1 MPKYTLETDKELK
14 DVIEEALTWEY
25 NKAMVRGTGRPHL
38 HQVAQI
44 IADLFQINTESNQP
58 AERKNK
64 KQ

>member
-14 DVIEEALTWEY
+14 DVIEDALTWEY

-44 IADLFQINTESNQP
+44 IADLFQVSSKTQNQP
-58 AERKNK
+58 SKDK
-64 KQ
+64 SK

>member
-44 IADLFQINTESNQP
+44 IADLFQVSSLKPSPKEH
-58 AERKNK
+58 KNK
-64 KQ
+64 

>member
-44 IADLFQINTESNQP
+44 IADLFQVSSSKPSPKEH
-58 AERKNK
+58 KNK
-64 KQ
+64 